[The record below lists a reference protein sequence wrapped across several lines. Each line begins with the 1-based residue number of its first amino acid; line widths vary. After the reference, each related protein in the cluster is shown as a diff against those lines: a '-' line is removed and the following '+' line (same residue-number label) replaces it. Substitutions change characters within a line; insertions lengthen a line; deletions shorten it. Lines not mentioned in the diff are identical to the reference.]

1 MELKLHIEF
10 KDPLLPPDVIPQAA
24 AAALEE
30 TLMLLEAEVVRRTPI
45 GAMEILS
52 KSIAAGPVEQAG
64 GGFKGMVGTAM
75 LYGEPVEYGTKP
87 HWPPIGPMIPWVIRK
102 LHVKKEDASGVAFLI
117 ARKISRSG
125 TKGAH
130 MFENALKENQGRI
143 KDIFERIG
151 YQIATRLEK
160 GEA

>member
-10 KDPLLPPDVIPQAA
+10 KDPLLPADVIPQAVV
-24 AAALEE
+24 AALEE
-30 TLMLLEAEVVRRTPI
+30 TLMLLEAEVTRRTPI
-45 GAMEILS
+45 GAFEVLS
-52 KSIAAGPVEQAG
+52 KSIAAEPVQQVG
-64 GGFKGMVGTAM
+64 GGFKGIVGTP
-75 LYGEPVEYGTKP
+75 LEYGEPVEYGTKP
-87 HWPPIGPMIPWVIRK
+87 HWPPIGPLIPWVIRK
-102 LHVKKEDASGVAFLI
+102 LHVKKEDAPGVAFLV

-125 TKGAH
+125 TKGAY

-143 KDIFERIG
+143 KDIFERMG